1 MRPMRATGCCSAQP
15 FLMASRATSGGSAA
29 CRLPS
34 GMGWMWA
41 NSRPSMNASGGPA
54 ATPSRSHRARAPGT
68 ETALG
73 RSSTPG
79 TAKTLRASS
88 STTSSGGFCS
98 SWVCGLVGV
107 VLGRDPLLFG
117 KTLSFTSIYTL
128 PFCVRRRL
136 VGSTVEFLAG
146 LSSNLFGQDFLGPTQ
161 SRVGSRETDG
171 GEGEDDGMQDLH
183 LRNSDA
189 EQLAHMRT
197 HAALRL
203 CAHGYTELDQAAFPL
218 TQRPGVV
225 LGGAQSVEGFLNRR
239 EAALEVLVDLRQVV
253 RHALLLR
260 RSTVAVSHATS
271 RDAAPAIRWEEAPR
285 PMWGG
290 RAQPL

>member
-1 MRPMRATGCCSAQP
+1 MQATVWHGVDVGEFPTDHKC
-15 FLMASRATSGGSAA
+15 FLWTGRGSSSRGHKA
-29 CRLPS
+29 PS
-34 GMGWMWA
+34 
-41 NSRPSMNASGGPA
+41 
-54 ATPSRSHRARAPGT
+54 PGT
-68 ETALG
+68 EMALG

-79 TAKTLRASS
+79 RAKTLVASS

-171 GEGEDDGMQDLH
+171 GECEDDGM
-183 LRNSDA
+183 
-189 EQLAHMRT
+189 
-197 HAALRL
+197 
-203 CAHGYTELDQAAFPL
+203 
-218 TQRPGVV
+218 
-225 LGGAQSVEGFLNRR
+225 
-239 EAALEVLVDLRQVV
+239 
-253 RHALLLR
+253 
-260 RSTVAVSHATS
+260 
-271 RDAAPAIRWEEAPR
+271 
-285 PMWGG
+285 
-290 RAQPL
+290 